1 MTKENTKTIEQ
12 RDAAQVAGTNKIYTD
27 FIKHMQRDIQLNC
40 EPLKNILCNFY
51 DVFVGRCL
59 NGDVETIDKL
69 AGMLLNRGYIK
80 EAQILYAISFRLG
93 SADGLFHSADLF
105 MATAEFDKAFELLEQ
120 GTMNGDIYC
129 TCLLAFFAS
138 NIYADKGFQDRCQE
152 LLGNTA
158 LDSNVILETF
168 SASLFLQNQ
177 LERKANA
184 SEEISVEVETI
195 N

>member
-1 MTKENTKTIEQ
+1 MTIGK
-12 RDAAQVAGTNKIYTD
+12 RDAAQAARENKVSID
-27 FIKHMQRDIQLNC
+27 FVKHMGRDIQNNC
-40 EPLKNILCNFY
+40 EPLKNIFSNYFY

-120 GTMNGDIYC
+120 GTMNGDIHC

-158 LDSNVILETF
+158 LDSNVILETV